1 MSSDEIKI
9 TRPVAVN
16 VIMTEE
22 FRKQLIEEAD
32 ATIAKVDENLKL
44 LETEAKKKISALDLT
59 NPQQASLMTQQY
71 ETEKERL
78 MKLRGELAWK
88 IKEVENVQ
96 DGAELPF
103 RIFEG
108 SVKLKVGDNFL
119 DKVSKAEIIIKDW
132 QVVEIRQA

>member
-1 MSSDEIKI
+1 MSSIDLK
-9 TRPVAVN
+9 RPVAVN

-22 FRKQLIEEAD
+22 FRKQLIDEANT
-32 ATIAKVDENLKL
+32 TIAKIDENLKL
-44 LETEAKKKISALDLT
+44 LDTESKKKISALDLT

-108 SVKLKVGDNFL
+108 SVELKVGDNFL
-119 DKVSKAEIIIKDW
+119 DKISKAEIIIKDW
-132 QVVEIRQA
+132 QIVEIRQA